1 MRTLELSHALL
12 LLRSWLEPRRALIA
26 KKLRF
31 AFATLE
37 GERFTV
43 DLGHPDLVLRSWDDS
58 ADVSV
63 LTNARTL
70 ADLVTGR
77 FDPRFPE
84 SHHLFMWS
92 GDPEAWRTL
101 EAATKDADSAR
112 GVHLAQLRR

>member
-1 MRTLELSHALL
+1 MELSHALL
-12 LLRSWLEPRRALIA
+12 LVRSWLEPRRALFP
-26 KKLRF
+26 KTPRL

-37 GERFTV
+37 GERFTI
-43 DLGHPDLVLRSWDDS
+43 DLGHPELVLRSWDDT

-63 LTNARTL
+63 LTNARTF

-84 SHHLFMWS
+84 PHHLFMWS

-101 EAATKDADSAR
+101 ETATRDADSAR